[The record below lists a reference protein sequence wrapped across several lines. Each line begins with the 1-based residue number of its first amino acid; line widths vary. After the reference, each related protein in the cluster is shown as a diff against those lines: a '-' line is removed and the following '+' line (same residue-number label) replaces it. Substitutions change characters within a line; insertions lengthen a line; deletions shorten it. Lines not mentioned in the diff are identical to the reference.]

1 MLWNRLISVYE
12 IVIRNFF
19 HFEKLE
25 IFHFKAWLF
34 EENLT
39 LEADPFSEY
48 RTRPS
53 DVLASAFIQPGA
65 APATDIARRNTE
77 THTLYCTK
85 VQS

>member
-1 MLWNRLISVYE
+1 MLWNRLISIYE

-65 APATDIARRNTE
+65 APAMEIVRRNTE

>member
-1 MLWNRLISVYE
+1 MLWHRLISVYE

-19 HFEKLE
+19 HFEKLG

-34 EENLT
+34 VENLT

-53 DVLASAFIQPGA
+53 NVFASAFIQSSA
-65 APATDIARRNTE
+65 APAMEIARRNTE

-85 VQS
+85 AQS